1 MAWYDDD
8 EYQQPQHNRNINI
21 DKLKQLKIKLPN
33 ISTIIIIIILAWLAS
48 GFYIVAP
55 QEVGIVKRFGK
66 YVYTVGPGPHWH
78 IPYPI
83 ENVLK
88 PAVTMVYRMEIGFRT
103 IPNSK
108 PPRYRD
114 IPLESYML
122 TGDANI
128 VKAEFIV
135 QFKIKNPVDF
145 IFNVK
150 NQWSTVFKASEAAM
164 REIIGENDIDS
175 VLTTGKSKVQNDCRE
190 LLQRILDK
198 YSTGVEV
205 LTVQLQDVHPPEEVI
220 NAFKD
225 VASAKE
231 DKERYINEAQ
241 GYRNDIIPKA
251 QGKAAQIINEAM
263 AYKQMLINRA
273 TGETGRFKKV
283 LKEYRMAKDITK
295 KRIYIETMEEI
306 FKNAEKIIVDKK
318 TASKIFPFL
327 NLSNGEQNGKK

>member
-8 EYQQPQHNRNINI
+8 EYQKSQQQRPNFDFNKIKHIQ
-21 DKLKQLKIKLPN
+21 IKLPN
-33 ISTIIIIIILAWLAS
+33 FSSIIVILLLAWLAS
-48 GFYIVAP
+48 GIYIISP

-78 IPYPI
+78 IPYPVETVI
-83 ENVLK
+83 K
-88 PAVTMVYRMEIGFRT
+88 PAVTKVYRMEIGFRT
-103 IPNSK
+103 IPNSE

-135 QFKIKNPVDF
+135 QFKIKDPVQF
-145 IFNVK
+145 VFNVK
-150 NQWSTVFKASEAAM
+150 KPWTTVFKASEAAM

-175 VLTTGKSKVQNDCRE
+175 VLTTGKSKVQNDCRI
-190 LLQRILDK
+190 LLQKILDK
-198 YSTGVEV
+198 YNTGVEI

-231 DKERYINEAQ
+231 DMERYINEAQ

-251 QGKAAQIINEAM
+251 KGEAAEIINSAL
-263 AYKQMLINRA
+263 AYKQMLIKKA
-273 TGETGRFKKV
+273 TGETERFKEV
-283 LKEYRMAKDITK
+283 LKEYKNAKSITK
-295 KRIYIETMEEI
+295 KRIYIETMEDI
-306 FKNAEKIIVDKK
+306 LKNSKKIIIDKK
-318 TASKIFPFL
+318 AATQILPLL
-327 NLSNGEQNGKK
+327 NLGDSHGKK